1 MTQQLILWSFVFY
14 TVLIF
19 FISWLSSRKATN
31 QTYFIGN
38 RQSPWF
44 VVAYGMIGASLSGV
58 TFMSVPGWVGERS
71 FSYMMLVFG
80 YLIGYFVI
88 GSVLLPLYY
97 RLQLTSIYTYLKER
111 FGFWSHKTG
120 SFFFLLSR
128 SIGSAFRMYL
138 VINVLQIFLFDSWGV
153 NFAMTTFIF
162 ITLILLYTFK
172 GGVKTIIWTDTLQT
186 TFMIAALIITIVM
199 IKNSLGTS
207 FTQLISD
214 VFDSKYSQMIF
225 TDWQDKRCWWK
236 QILGGTFIAISMTGL
251 DQEMM
256 QKNISCRNLRDA
268 QKNMFTF
275 SIILVFVNLLFLI
288 LGAVLFMYSYHIGFD
303 LSSMK
308 TPDDLFPIIAFQH
321 LGPIATT
328 VFLLGLISASYSSAD
343 GTLTALTTSFSFDIL
358 ELDKNEKIDE
368 RRKKTIRH
376 IIHILFAMLL
386 GGLIIFFKTINN
398 ESVISQIFTIASYTY
413 GPLLGLFAFGLFTK
427 RRTKDI
433 AVPFIAVLS
442 PFICYLLSTY
452 STQLFNGYQFD
463 FELLMINGA
472 LTFLMLLAF
481 SKKKATE

>member
-1 MTQQLILWSFVFY
+1 MTQQLILWSFISY

-80 YLIGYFVI
+80 YLIGYLVI
-88 GSVLLPLYY
+88 GTVLLPLYY
-97 RLQLTSIYTYLKER
+97 RLQLTSIYSYLKER

-153 NFAMTTFIF
+153 NFAFTTFIF

-186 TFMIAALIITIVM
+186 TFMIAALIITIIM
-199 IKNSLGTS
+199 IKDSLGTS
-207 FTQLISD
+207 LKDLISN
-214 VFDSKYSQMIF
+214 VFQSDYSQMIY

-236 QILGGTFIAISMTGL
+236 QILGGAFIAISMTGL

-256 QKNISCRNLRDA
+256 QKNISCKNIKDA

-288 LGAVLFMYSYHIGFD
+288 LGAVLFIYSHHIGFD
-303 LSSMK
+303 LNSMK
-308 TPDDLFPIIAFQH
+308 TPDDLFPTISFQY

-343 GTLTALTTSFSFDIL
+343 GTLTALTTSFSLDIL
-358 ELDKNEKIDE
+358 NIENQEKLNDK
-368 RRKKTIRH
+368 KKKLIRH
-376 IIHILFAMLL
+376 AIHIGFALVL
-386 GGLIIFFKTINN
+386 GGLIIFFKSINN
-398 ESVISQIFTIASYTY
+398 DSVIGQIFTIASYTY

-427 RRTKDI
+427 RKTKDT
-433 AVPFIAVLS
+433 AVPFIAILS
-442 PFICYLLSTY
+442 PIICYMLNRY

-463 FELLMINGA
+463 FELLLINGT

-481 SKKKATE
+481 SRKK